1 MAPRGGKPARRGFHL
16 RAPLFGSGT
25 TPAPAANPNAP
36 SGEGSTVPPM
46 ALVPRNAPCPC
57 GSGLKYKRCC
67 LDRERELARRADALE
82 VLGGLAALFPLMRP
96 CGGELE
102 EWLAAHATPDPDP
115 ETIDAGIALLS
126 PAERRAI
133 VDAHR
138 TQYPGVWQ
146 SLVDDA
152 GGVETAE
159 ESAVI
164 GALAAALRETRTP
177 DHLAIQLLGDEDDPA
192 EQLALAI
199 DATNLWSIQEA
210 AALDEVLASLDSDL
224 DDDLYERV
232 WIATIE
238 HIAARFWTDAHERR
252 LDVLVGRLRSQLREL
267 PPSAGEMLGRAC
279 GAYENDQAIR
289 QRLGALLLSDTLG
302 PLLRLNLALP
312 AAA

>member
-1 MAPRGGKPARRGFHL
+1 MA
-16 RAPLFGSGT
+16 
-25 TPAPAANPNAP
+25 
-36 SGEGSTVPPM
+36 V
-46 ALVPRNAPCPC
+46 VPRNAPCPC

-115 ETIDAGIALLS
+115 ETTDAGIALLS

-133 VDAHR
+133 VDAHLSR
-138 TQYPGVWQ
+138 YPEVWQ

-152 GGVETAE
+152 GGAETAE
-159 ESAVI
+159 ESAVV
-164 GALAAALRETRTP
+164 GALGAALRETRTP
-177 DHLAIQLLGDEDDPA
+177 DHLAIQLLRDDDDTA

-199 DATNLWSIQEA
+199 DATNLWRIDEA
-210 AALDEVLASLDSDL
+210 LALDEVVESLDPDL
-224 DDDLYERV
+224 DDLYERV
-232 WIATIE
+232 WIATVE
-238 HIAARFWTDAHERR
+238 QLAARLWTDAHERR

-267 PPSAGEMLGRAC
+267 APSAGEILGRAC
-279 GAYENDQAIR
+279 GDYENDPTIR

-302 PLLRLNLALP
+302 PLLRLNLSLP

>member
-1 MAPRGGKPARRGFHL
+1 
-16 RAPLFGSGT
+16 
-25 TPAPAANPNAP
+25 
-36 SGEGSTVPPM
+36 M

-82 VLGGLAALFPLMRP
+82 VLGGLASLFPLMRP
-96 CGGELE
+96 SGGELE

-115 ETIDAGIALLS
+115 ETTAAGVALLS

-133 VDAHR
+133 VDAHLTR
-138 TQYPGVWQ
+138 YPGGWQ
-146 SLVDDA
+146 SLVDDV

-164 GALAAALRETRTP
+164 GALYAALRETRTP

-192 EQLALAI
+192 EQLALTI
-199 DATNLWSIQEA
+199 DATDLWSIQEA

-252 LDVLVGRLRSQLREL
+252 LDVLVGRLRRQLREL
-267 PPSAGEMLGRAC
+267 PPSAAEILGRAC
-279 GAYENDQAIR
+279 GTYENDPAMR
-289 QRLGALLLSDTLG
+289 ERLGALLLSDTLG
-302 PLLRLNLALP
+302 PLLRLALP

>member
-1 MAPRGGKPARRGFHL
+1 MELASSPRSRPRSSATTSSSSARSLRRRCSQHLRGASEPRSRRIRRGRGRQAPSSCSIKKGAGAGQGRASFVAPRGGKPARRGFHL

-25 TPAPAANPNAP
+25 TPAPATNPNAP

-67 LDRERELARRADALE
+67 LDRERELARTADALE
-82 VLGGLAALFPLMRP
+82 VLGGLASLFPLMRP

-115 ETIDAGIALLS
+115 ETTAAGIALLS

-133 VDAHR
+133 VDAHLTR
-138 TQYPGVWQ
+138 YPGVWQ
-146 SLVDDA
+146 SLVDDV

-164 GALAAALRETRTP
+164 GALYAALRETRTP

-238 HIAARFWTDAHERR
+238 HIAARF
-252 LDVLVGRLRSQLREL
+252 
-267 PPSAGEMLGRAC
+267 
-279 GAYENDQAIR
+279 
-289 QRLGALLLSDTLG
+289 
-302 PLLRLNLALP
+302 
-312 AAA
+312 